1 MCDTFIALPKATYDG
16 SVIFGK
22 NSDREANEEQ
32 IIEYHPAKKYPKN
45 STLKCTYIKIPQ
57 VEQTYGA
64 IISRPFW
71 MWGAEM
77 GVNTKGVV
85 IGNEAVFTKLKVKK
99 DGVLTGMD
107 LLRLALERSDSAN
120 TAKQII
126 IDLLQQFGQGGLCG
140 YEDKNF
146 TYHNSFLIADK
157 KEAWVLET
165 AGKYWAAKKVEDYYA
180 ISNGLTIGS
189 DYDEIHPEAISYAK
203 KRKWI
208 RGEFN
213 FAMVF
218 SDFLY
223 TTFSACKTRKGRA
236 DEILKNSFNK
246 VDVRSAIEHL
256 RDHDSDDFNPS
267 KPLLGNTICA
277 HGGNSITRNASQTTG
292 SMIVHLTK
300 ENFTIWITA
309 TSAPCISMF
318 KPIWFEGEVVPNL
331 GKESGAFYDINSL
344 WWKHEL
350 LHREIIKDYQNRI
363 EVIKNKRDKV
373 ENELIDLVCSEN
385 KKGYEISKNAF
396 EKHSQLIEKWIE
408 KVRELRING
417 NLNIIYKNYWK
428 KLNRKVNISL

>member
-32 IIEYHPAKKYPKN
+32 IIEYHTAKKYPKN
-45 STLKCTYIKIPQ
+45 TTLKCTYIKIPQ
-57 VEQTYGA
+57 VEQTYGV
-64 IISRPFW
+64 ILSRPFW

-120 TAKQII
+120 TAKQTI

-157 KEAWVLET
+157 KEALVLET
-165 AGKYWAAKKVEDYYA
+165 AGKYWATKKVEDYYA

-189 DYDEIHPEAISYAK
+189 DYDEIHPEAIAFAHK
-203 KRKWI
+203 KKWI
-208 RGEFN
+208 KGEFN
-213 FAMVF
+213 FASAF
-218 SDFLY
+218 SDFIY
-223 TTFSACKTRKGRA
+223 TTFSACKKRQNRA
-236 DEILKNSFNK
+236 VEILKDNYQKISIN
-246 VDVRSAIEHL
+246 SAIEHL
-256 RDHDSDDFNPS
+256 RDHNSQSFQPS

-277 HGGNSITRNASQTTG
+277 HAGNLITRNSTQTTG
-292 SMIVHLTK
+292 SMIVHLHK
-300 ENFTIWITA
+300 IDKPIIWVTG

-318 KPIWFEGEVVPNL
+318 KPLWFDNKVLPDL
-331 GKESGAFYDINSL
+331 GSKLAIKFGTNSF

-350 LHREIIKDYQNRI
+350 LHREVLKNYQNRI
-363 EVIKNKRDKV
+363 KSIKDKRDNA
-373 ENELIDLVCSEN
+373 EEYLLDLVYKQN
-385 KKGYEISKNAF
+385 KKGIEVSRAAF
-396 EKHSQLIEKWIE
+396 EDHLQLIDKWIE
-408 KVRELRING
+408 EVG
-417 NLNIIYKNYWK
+417 NIEIKDAPNIIYKNYWRKLNK
-428 KLNRKVNISL
+428 KLKF

>member
-22 NSDREANEEQ
+22 NSDREANEAQ

-57 VEQTYGA
+57 VEQTYGV
-64 IISRPFW
+64 ILSRPFW

-99 DGVLTGMD
+99 NGVLTGMD

-120 TAKQII
+120 TAKQTI
-126 IDLLQQFGQGGLCG
+126 IDLLQRFGQGGLCG

-189 DYDEIHPEAISYAK
+189 DYDEIHPEAIAFAHK
-203 KRKWI
+203 KNWI
-208 RGEFN
+208 KGEFN
-213 FAMVF
+213 FASAF
-218 SDFLY
+218 SDFIY
-223 TTFSACKTRKGRA
+223 TTFSACKKRQNRA
-236 DEILKNSFNK
+236 VEILKDNYQKISIK
-246 VDVRSAIEHL
+246 SAIEHL
-256 RDHDSDDFNPS
+256 RDHNSQSFQPS

-277 HGGNSITRNASQTTG
+277 HAGNSITRNSSQTTG
-292 SMIVHLTK
+292 SMIVHLT
-300 ENFTIWITA
+300 NMNPTVWITA
-309 TSAPCISMF
+309 SSAPCVSVF
-318 KPIWFEGEVVPNL
+318 KPVWFMDQVLPNL
-331 GKESGAFYDINSL
+331 GDQTTTGLHKNSF
-344 WWKHEL
+344 WWKHEI
-350 LHREIIKDYQNRI
+350 LHREIIKDYRTRSKIIQTKIKNLEEQLLKEVYQEGNKNYAVTDFAFNKNI
-363 EVIKNKRDKV
+363 EMLNKWVSVIK
-373 ENELIDLVCSEN
+373 E
-385 KKGYEISKNAF
+385 SKA
-396 EKHSQLIEKWIE
+396 KTSP
-408 KVRELRING
+408 
-417 NLNIIYKNYWK
+417 NLFYKMYWK
-428 KLNRKVNISL
+428 KLNKRMKISE